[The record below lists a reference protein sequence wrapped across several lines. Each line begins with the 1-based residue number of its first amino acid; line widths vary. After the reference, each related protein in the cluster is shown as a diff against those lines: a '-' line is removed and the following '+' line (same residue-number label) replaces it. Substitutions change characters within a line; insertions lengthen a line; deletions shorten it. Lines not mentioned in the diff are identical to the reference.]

1 MNLRSMNNNLFNLE
15 LLYAD
20 NIISLRTFTSGKNKI
35 LKLIEGDEDLS
46 YDEEMNIIYRIS
58 KIQTILNRGWRQ

>member
-20 NIISLRTFTSGKNKI
+20 NIISLRTFTSGKNK
-35 LKLIEGDEDLS
+35 D
-46 YDEEMNIIYRIS
+46 
-58 KIQTILNRGWRQ
+58 T